1 MTDRIN
7 WSRQTLTEL
16 EETYWDTVAP
26 ALRDAGH
33 DPAERPTYE
42 TLVDLGFSG
51 IAYALREH
59 HDSTLTEFFD
69 GLDLDSERGFEWDL
83 DHEPTVSA
91 LETYVDVRRRRRM
104 ADSTADTVRARLARY
119 ARTYADVHGE
129 ADLLSPVEAESGRL
143 DGRRRALAVF
153 DVLNDELSTDA
164 SKLKYL
170 GDVRRWYEWLLDSG
184 RAAYNPLRRAEKEFD
199 WERSEPDNPA
209 LDAADV
215 RTLYETALTP
225 EQELLVVGLAGWGL
239 RPNELAAL
247 HVSQLELDPEEGAP
261 YLEFEERKNGPGT
274 VSVLFGVDALEDR
287 IDELAAAD
295 DWRGYV
301 FPSTH
306 SESGHLVTETIAN
319 RFDQLA
325 REAGV
330 CVDGSVPTPKMG
342 RRFWYATYATAQA
355 DVLENLSEV
364 AEEQGS
370 SSARVVHRN
379 YLSEDRRRAL
389 RRQHM
394 RAALSDAFEEP

>member
-1 MTDRIN
+1 MSDRIN
-7 WSRQTLTEL
+7 WSRQTLPEL
-16 EETYWDTVAP
+16 EATYWDTIAP

-33 DPAERPTYE
+33 DPHDRPTYE

-59 HDSTLTEFFD
+59 HDSTLGAFFD
-69 GLDLDSERGFEWDL
+69 RLDLDSERGFDWDVG
-83 DHEPTVSA
+83 HEPTVSA

-119 ARTYADVHGE
+119 ARTYAGTHED
-129 ADLLSPVEAESGRL
+129 DNLLGMVESESDRL

-153 DVLNDELSTDA
+153 DVLNEELSTDA

-170 GDVRRWYEWLLDSG
+170 GDVRRWYEWLVDSG

-199 WERSEPDNPA
+199 WERSEPDNSA

-215 RTLYETALTP
+215 RTLHETASTP
-225 EQELLVVGLAGWGL
+225 EEELLVVGLAGWGL

-247 HVSQLELDPEEGAP
+247 HASQLELDPEDGAP
-261 YLEFEERKNGPGT
+261 YLQFEERKNGPGT
-274 VSVLFGVDALEDR
+274 VSLLFGVDALERR
-287 IDELAAAD
+287 IDELAAEAE
-295 DWRGYV
+295 WNGHL
-301 FPSTH
+301 FPS
-306 SESGHLVTETIAN
+306 SRSRSGHLVTETIAN

-330 CVDGSVPTPKMG
+330 RVDGSVPTPKMG

-394 RAALSDAFEEP
+394 RTALSEAFARS

>member
-1 MTDRIN
+1 MN
-7 WSRQTLTEL
+7 WSRQTLPEL
-16 EETYWDTVAP
+16 EATYWDTIAP
-26 ALRDAGH
+26 ALREAGH
-33 DPAERPTYE
+33 DPHERPTYE

-59 HDSTLTEFFD
+59 HDTTLGDFFD
-69 GLDLDSERGFEWDL
+69 GIDLESQRGFAWDIG
-83 DHEPTVSA
+83 HEPTVSA

-104 ADSTADTVRARLARY
+104 ADSTADTVRSRLARY
-119 ARTYADVHGE
+119 ARTYAEVHDTTDLVGPVEDE
-129 ADLLSPVEAESGRL
+129 ADRL

-170 GDVRRWYEWLLDSG
+170 GDVRRWYEWLVDSG

-199 WERSEPDNPA
+199 WERSEPDNAA

-215 RTLYETALTP
+215 RTLHETASTP
-225 EQELLVVGLAGWGL
+225 EQVLLVVGLAGWGL

-247 HVSQLELDPEEGAP
+247 HASQLELSPEEGAP

-274 VSVLFGVDALEDR
+274 VSLLFGVDALERR
-287 IDELAAAD
+287 IDELAVD
-295 DWRGYV
+295 DWGGYL
-301 FPSTH
+301 FPSAR
-306 SESGHLVTETIAN
+306 SASGHLVTETVAN
-319 RFDQLA
+319 RFESLA
-325 REAGV
+325 REAEV
-330 CVDGSVPTPKMG
+330 RVDGAVPTPKMG

-355 DVLENLSEV
+355 EVLENLSAV

-379 YLSEDRRRAL
+379 YLSEDRRREL
-389 RRQHM
+389 RRKHM
-394 RAALSDAFEEP
+394 RSALSDAFGGM